1 LDTFDIKYLI
11 GCWDVI
17 FVLLFQGGNTLARPR
32 GPRFKVARRF
42 GVNVCAHP
50 KALKRGATQVRK
62 QSDYGKQLNE
72 KQKLKA
78 YYDMQEKQFANW
90 VEAAMSAKGNA
101 GENLVQRL
109 ECRLDNLVYRLGFG
123 STLRQARQMVV
134 HHHILVNGKRV
145 DRPSYEVKVG
155 DVISLRERS
164 QSIDTFK
171 NNFRESL
178 CNLSYL
184 QKDENNLSG
193 KLVALPSREE
203 VPIEVTD
210 SLIIEYYSK

>member
-1 LDTFDIKYLI
+1 M
-11 GCWDVI
+11 
-17 FVLLFQGGNTLARPR
+17 ARPR

-171 NNFRESL
+171 NNFKESL

-193 KLVALPSREE
+193 KLVALPARAE

>member
-1 LDTFDIKYLI
+1 M
-11 GCWDVI
+11 
-17 FVLLFQGGNTLARPR
+17 ARPR

-134 HHHILVNGKRV
+134 HQHILVNGKRV

-155 DVISLRERS
+155 DVISLREKS

-171 NNFRESL
+171 NNFKESL

>member
-1 LDTFDIKYLI
+1 M

-171 NNFRESL
+171 NNFKESL

-193 KLVALPSREE
+193 KLVALPAREE

>member
-1 LDTFDIKYLI
+1 MDTFDIKYLI

-134 HHHILVNGKRV
+134 HHHILVNGKSEK
-145 DRPSYEVKVG
+145 P
-155 DVISLRERS
+155 I
-164 QSIDTFK
+164 
-171 NNFRESL
+171 
-178 CNLSYL
+178 SYL
-184 QKDENNLSG
+184 EKTTKIRSSIRRFGYVG
-193 KLVALPSREE
+193 KKIV
-203 VPIEVTD
+203 
-210 SLIIEYYSK
+210 

>member
-1 LDTFDIKYLI
+1 M
-11 GCWDVI
+11 
-17 FVLLFQGGNTLARPR
+17 ARPR

-50 KALKRGATQVRK
+50 KALKRGSTQVRK

-171 NNFRESL
+171 NNFKESL

>member
-1 LDTFDIKYLI
+1 MDTFDIKYLI

-109 ECRLDNLVYRLGFG
+109 ECRLDNLVCRLGFG

-155 DVISLRERS
+155 DVISLRDRS

-171 NNFRESL
+171 NNFKESL

>member
-1 LDTFDIKYLI
+1 MDTFDIKYLI

-171 NNFRESL
+171 NNFKESL

>member
-1 LDTFDIKYLI
+1 M
-11 GCWDVI
+11 
-17 FVLLFQGGNTLARPR
+17 ARPR

-101 GENLVQRL
+101 GENLLQRL

-171 NNFRESL
+171 NNFKESL

>member
-1 LDTFDIKYLI
+1 M
-11 GCWDVI
+11 
-17 FVLLFQGGNTLARPR
+17 ARPR

-50 KALKRGATQVRK
+50 KALKRGATQIRK

-171 NNFRESL
+171 NNFKESL

>member
-1 LDTFDIKYLI
+1 M
-11 GCWDVI
+11 
-17 FVLLFQGGNTLARPR
+17 ARPR

-90 VEAAMSAKGNA
+90 VEAAMSTKGNA

-171 NNFRESL
+171 NNFKDSL

>member
-1 LDTFDIKYLI
+1 M
-11 GCWDVI
+11 
-17 FVLLFQGGNTLARPR
+17 ARPR

-171 NNFRESL
+171 NNFKESL

-193 KLVALPSREE
+193 KLVALPAREE

>member
-1 LDTFDIKYLI
+1 MDTFDIKYLI

-90 VEAAMSAKGNA
+90 VEAAMSTKGNA

-171 NNFRESL
+171 NNFKDSL

>member
-1 LDTFDIKYLI
+1 MDTFDIKYLI

-123 STLRQARQMVV
+123 STLRQARQMVD

-171 NNFRESL
+171 NNFKESL

>member
-1 LDTFDIKYLI
+1 M
-11 GCWDVI
+11 
-17 FVLLFQGGNTLARPR
+17 FQGGNTLARPR

-50 KALKRGATQVRK
+50 KALKRGATPVRK

-101 GENLVQRL
+101 GETLVQRL

-134 HHHILVNGKRV
+134 HQHILVNGKRV

-155 DVISLRERS
+155 DVISLREKS

-171 NNFRESL
+171 NNFKESL

-193 KLVALPSREE
+193 KLVSLPAREE

>member
-1 LDTFDIKYLI
+1 MDTFDIKYLT

-171 NNFRESL
+171 NNFKESL

>member
-1 LDTFDIKYLI
+1 MDTFDIKYLI

-145 DRPSYEVKVG
+145 DRPSYEVKIG

-171 NNFRESL
+171 NNFKESL

>member
-1 LDTFDIKYLI
+1 MDTFDIKYLI

-90 VEAAMSAKGNA
+90 VAAAMSAKGNA

-123 STLRQARQMVV
+123 STLRQARRMVV

-171 NNFRESL
+171 NNFKESL

-193 KLVALPSREE
+193 KLVALPAREE

>member
-1 LDTFDIKYLI
+1 MDTFDIQYLI

-171 NNFRESL
+171 NNFKESL

-193 KLVALPSREE
+193 KLVALPAREE

>member
-1 LDTFDIKYLI
+1 M
-11 GCWDVI
+11 
-17 FVLLFQGGNTLARPR
+17 ARPR

-62 QSDYGKQLNE
+62 QSNYGKQLNE

-171 NNFRESL
+171 NNFKESL

>member
-1 LDTFDIKYLI
+1 M
-11 GCWDVI
+11 
-17 FVLLFQGGNTLARPR
+17 ARPR

-50 KALKRGATQVRK
+50 KALKRGAQPVRK
-62 QSDYGKQLNE
+62 QSDYGKQLVE

-90 VEAAMSAKGNA
+90 VEAAMSSKGNA
-101 GENLVQRL
+101 SENLIQRL

-134 HHHILVNGKRV
+134 HHHILVNGKRI

-155 DVISLRERS
+155 DVISLREKS
-164 QSIDTFK
+164 QSVERFK
-171 NNFRESL
+171 DNFRDSL

-184 QKDENNLSG
+184 QKDENNFSG
-193 KLVALPSREE
+193 KLVALPPREE

-210 SLIIEYYSK
+210 SLVIEYYSK

>member
-1 LDTFDIKYLI
+1 M
-11 GCWDVI
+11 
-17 FVLLFQGGNTLARPR
+17 ARPR

-90 VEAAMSAKGNA
+90 VEAAMSAKCNA
-101 GENLVQRL
+101 GETLVQRL

-134 HHHILVNGKRV
+134 HQHILVNGKRV

-155 DVISLRERS
+155 DVISLREKS

-171 NNFRESL
+171 NNFKESL

-193 KLVALPSREE
+193 KLVSLPAREE

>member
-1 LDTFDIKYLI
+1 M
-11 GCWDVI
+11 
-17 FVLLFQGGNTLARPR
+17 ARPR

-171 NNFRESL
+171 NNFKESL

-193 KLVALPSREE
+193 KLVTLPAREE